1 MKSIFVAKYGD
12 ITMCEMSHTDELTED
27 ADLIDFGDDFEN
39 DSGE

>member
-1 MKSIFVAKYGD
+1 
-12 ITMCEMSHTDELTED
+12 MCEMSHTDELTED